1 MTSDPSK
8 LESIIS
14 YQFKN
19 RNLLREALTHRSYL
33 NENPNWDVP
42 HNERLEFLG
51 DAVAE
56 LSVSEYLFK
65 NYPDK
70 SEGELTSYRA
80 ALVNYQFMSK
90 IASAINLDRFIMLS
104 RGEAKDTSK
113 AKEVIVA
120 NALEALMG
128 AIYLDGGYGA
138 ADSFTRKFITVHL
151 DEIIEKKLYKDAKS
165 LLQEIVQEKLKVT
178 PSYRLLEEKGPDH
191 KKIFRMG
198 AYFGEQLI
206 AEGEGD
212 SKQEAELEAAK
223 HALEKYVS

>member
-1 MTSDPSK
+1 MTSDLSK

-65 NYPDK
+65 NYPHK

-90 IASAINLDRFIMLS
+90 IASAINL
-104 RGEAKDTSK
+104 
-113 AKEVIVA
+113 
-120 NALEALMG
+120 
-128 AIYLDGGYGA
+128 
-138 ADSFTRKFITVHL
+138 
-151 DEIIEKKLYKDAKS
+151 
-165 LLQEIVQEKLKVT
+165 
-178 PSYRLLEEKGPDH
+178 
-191 KKIFRMG
+191 
-198 AYFGEQLI
+198 
-206 AEGEGD
+206 
-212 SKQEAELEAAK
+212 
-223 HALEKYVS
+223 